1 MLDANVALRTSL
13 QAKLGRRATAMR
25 KDIIDCFEIF
35 IERPHNL
42 TARAQ
47 TWTAIISIIIQ

>member
-47 TWTAIISIIIQ
+47 TWSAIISIIIQ